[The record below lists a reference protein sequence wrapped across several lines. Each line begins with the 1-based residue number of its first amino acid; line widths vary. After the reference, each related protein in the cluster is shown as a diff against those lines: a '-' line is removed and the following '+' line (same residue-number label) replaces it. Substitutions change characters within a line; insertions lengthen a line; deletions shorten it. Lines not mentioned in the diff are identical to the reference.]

1 MKGNKGLTSRLQS
14 IYFVY
19 MNTAVI
25 NIRTDLGLKSAAQK
39 VAEELGFSISSLV
52 NAYLK
57 QLVKTKTVHF
67 SEAEEPSDYLIQL
80 MKEAEA
86 DRRAGRYHSFNNS
99 TEALEYLDKIIG
111 KGKKRRG
118 N

>member
-1 MKGNKGLTSRLQS
+1 
-14 IYFVY
+14 

-67 SEAEEPSDYLIQL
+67 SEAEEPSDYLVKLIQ
-80 MKEAEA
+80 EAEEG
-86 DRRAGRYHSFNNS
+86 RKAGRYYSFNNS

-111 KGKKRRG
+111 KRKKRRG

>member
-1 MKGNKGLTSRLQS
+1 
-14 IYFVY
+14 

-67 SEAEEPSDYLIQL
+67 SGEEEPSDYLIKL
-80 MKEAEA
+80 MKEAEE
-86 DRRAGRYHSFNNS
+86 DRKAGRVSPSFDNAKDAI
-99 TEALEYLDKIIG
+99 EWLDSSL
-111 KGKKRRG
+111 KKKYVS
-118 N
+118 

>member
-1 MKGNKGLTSRLQS
+1 
-14 IYFVY
+14 

-39 VAEELGFSISSLV
+39 VAEELGFSISSLI

-57 QLVKTKTVHF
+57 QLVKTKTIHF
-67 SEAEEPSDYLIQL
+67 SKAEEPSDYLIQL
-80 MKEAEA
+80 MKEAEE
-86 DRRAGRYHSFNNS
+86 DREAGRHYSFSNS
-99 TEALEYLDKIIG
+99 AEALGYLDKIIG
-111 KGKKRRG
+111 KRKKRRG

>member
-1 MKGNKGLTSRLQS
+1 
-14 IYFVY
+14 

-67 SEAEEPSDYLIQL
+67 SEAEEPSDYLIEL
-80 MKEAEA
+80 LKEAEE
-86 DRRAGRYHSFNNS
+86 DRKAGRHHTFNNS

-111 KGKKRRG
+111 KRKKRRG

>member
-1 MKGNKGLTSRLQS
+1 
-14 IYFVY
+14 

-67 SEAEEPSDYLIQL
+67 SGGGRAERL
-80 MKEAEA
+80 
-86 DRRAGRYHSFNNS
+86 FN
-99 TEALEYLDKIIG
+99 
-111 KGKKRRG
+111 
-118 N
+118 

>member
-1 MKGNKGLTSRLQS
+1 
-14 IYFVY
+14 

-67 SEAEEPSDYLIQL
+67 SEAEEPSDYLIEL
-80 MKEAEA
+80 LKEAEE
-86 DRRAGRYHSFNNS
+86 DRKAGRHHAFNNS

-111 KGKKRRG
+111 KRKKRRG

>member
-1 MKGNKGLTSRLQS
+1 
-14 IYFVY
+14 

-25 NIRTDLGLKSAAQK
+25 NIRTDFGLKSAAQK

-67 SEAEEPSDYLIQL
+67 SEAEEPSDYLIKL
-80 MKEAEA
+80 MKEAEE
-86 DRRAGRYHSFNNS
+86 DRRAGRVSPSFDNAKDAIRWLGS
-99 TEALEYLDKIIG
+99 SL
-111 KGKKRRG
+111 KKKHVR
-118 N
+118 

>member
-1 MKGNKGLTSRLQS
+1 
-14 IYFVY
+14 

-80 MKEAEA
+80 MKEAEE
-86 DRRAGRYHSFNNS
+86 DRKAGRVSPSFDNAKDAIEWLVS
-99 TEALEYLDKIIG
+99 SF
-111 KGKKRRG
+111 KKKDVR
-118 N
+118 

>member
-1 MKGNKGLTSRLQS
+1 
-14 IYFVY
+14 

-80 MKEAEA
+80 MKEAEE
-86 DRRAGRYHSFNNS
+86 DRKAGRVSPSFDNAKDAI
-99 TEALEYLDKIIG
+99 EWLDSSF
-111 KGKKRRG
+111 KKKYVR
-118 N
+118 

>member
-1 MKGNKGLTSRLQS
+1 
-14 IYFVY
+14 

-67 SEAEEPSDYLIQL
+67 SEAEEPSDYLIEL
-80 MKEAEA
+80 LKEAEE
-86 DRRAGRYHSFNNS
+86 DRKAGRVSPSFDNAKDAI
-99 TEALEYLDKIIG
+99 EWLDSSL
-111 KGKKRRG
+111 KKKYVS
-118 N
+118 

>member
-1 MKGNKGLTSRLQS
+1 
-14 IYFVY
+14 

-25 NIRTDLGLKSAAQK
+25 NIRTDFGLKSAAQR

-57 QLVKTKTVHF
+57 QLVKTKTVYF
-67 SEAEEPSDYLIQL
+67 SGAEEPSDYLIQA

-86 DRRAGRYHSFNNS
+86 DRKAGRYRSFNNS
-99 TEALEYLDKIIG
+99 AEALEYLDKIVE
-111 KGKKRRG
+111 KRKKRRAD
-118 N
+118 